1 MANHDPSFR
10 VGLDSPKRGSRTSLD
25 GRSRAHRGVRRR
37 RLPFH
42 GVPSHGENFNAYTNR
57 RGCARAS
64 RRVPRL
70 AFKLSR
76 GSLLAGIA
84 DRSSIDSNPFRHRL
98 RATPSPAKTRVT
110 STSERLTLNLPLHAL
125 SRLAPRSPSPAR
137 PTPRT
142 VIPRT
147 SSGASPTRRVRAS
160 DAKPPACDFIH
171 IQVVHSSIHVYTLR
185 VEKLASSR
193 REIRRLDFVSEF
205 SPECIPL

>member
-37 RLPFH
+37 RLPFR

-84 DRSSIDSNPFRHRL
+84 DRSSIDSKSIP
-98 RATPSPAKTRVT
+98 TPTESDPPPGEKKPRVT

-125 SRLAPRSPSPAR
+125 SRLAPRSPSRAR

-147 SSGASPTRRVRAS
+147 SSVASPTRRVRS
-160 DAKPPACDFIH
+160 RCDAMRNHPHVTLSIFKWFIRLYTY
-171 IQVVHSSIHVYTLR
+171 VYT
-185 VEKLASSR
+185 
-193 REIRRLDFVSEF
+193 
-205 SPECIPL
+205 